1 MRKPISQWQIR
12 YAFSDNKD
20 SHDDFPNEARSGR
33 TTATGG
39 DTVIGTESTVGVMV
53 RRLRALSLVLFGETS
68 NAERRPPPRA
78 LQPVSQPGN
87 QRRRRVYLD
96 RRTGTVVRVLASRF
110 ADIQFSISRPTAEV
124 VTKQLDMLRQNN
136 IVLN

>member
-68 NAERRPPPRA
+68 NADRLRA
-78 LQPVSQPGN
+78 LCSQS
-87 QRRRRVYLD
+87 
-96 RRTGTVVRVLASRF
+96 ASP
-110 ADIQFSISRPTAEV
+110 ATSGGDESISIGGPGRSCAFSLHDSRIFSFPFPDQRP
-124 VTKQLDMLRQNN
+124 KWLRNN
-136 IVLN
+136 SICYVKIA